1 MDIKIS
7 KELLKN
13 CDTIITKNKVKQ
25 CEKTKPICLVLE
37 GLLAKAIKKNGQC
50 KEKKQKAK
58 VSKQPS
64 VKQPSVKQP
73 SVKQP
78 SVKQPSVKKE
88 IEEILALQPEVKNQ
102 VSEALPLYIPP
113 VVVKT
118 ATVKQQSIKKQP
130 SQAPPSYEQVT
141 KYDEELIKNYIK
153 ATFKK
158 VSIEFK
164 SCDDIQKYKEDLR
177 KKCIKF
183 LGYDSPAKT
192 PECVKFRFRKFLKEN
207 SKLQNSL
214 TKFGCSIDI

>member
-1 MDIKIS
+1 VGSEMCIRDR
-7 KELLKN
+7 
-13 CDTIITKNKVKQ
+13 
-25 CEKTKPICLVLE
+25 
-37 GLLAKAIKKNGQC
+37 AKAIKKNGQC
-50 KEKKQKAK
+50 KEKKQKVK
-58 VSKQPS
+58 V
-64 VKQPSVKQP
+64 VKQPSVQKQVSVKPVVNQP
-73 SVKQP
+73 SI
-78 SVKQPSVKKE
+78 KKE
-88 IEEILALQPEVKNQ
+88 IEEILALQPEVKKQ

-113 VVVKT
+113 IVVKT

-130 SQAPPSYEQVT
+130 PPSYEQVT
-141 KYDEELIKNYIK
+141 KYDGDLIENYIK

>member
-1 MDIKIS
+1 MDIKLS

-50 KEKKQKAK
+50 KEKKQKVK
-58 VSKQPS
+58 VVKPS
-64 VKQPSVKQP
+64 VKQPSVKQL
-73 SVKQP
+73 
-78 SVKQPSVKKE
+78 SVKKE
-88 IEEILALQPEVKNQ
+88 IEEILALQPEVKKQ

-130 SQAPPSYEQVT
+130 PPSYEQVT
-141 KYDEELIKNYIK
+141 KYDEELIENYIK

>member
-50 KEKKQKAK
+50 KEKKQKVK
-58 VSKQPS
+58 V
-64 VKQPSVKQP
+64 VK
-73 SVKQP
+73 P

-88 IEEILALQPEVKNQ
+88 IEEILALQPEVKKQ

-141 KYDEELIKNYIK
+141 KYDGDLIENYIK

-192 PECVKFRFRKFLKEN
+192 PECVKFRFN
-207 SKLQNSL
+207 S
-214 TKFGCSIDI
+214 

>member
-13 CDTIITKNKVKQ
+13 CDTVIAKNKVKQ
-25 CEKTKPICLVLE
+25 CEKTKPVCLVLE
-37 GLLAKAIKKNGQC
+37 GLLAKAIKKNGRC
-50 KEKKQKAK
+50 KEKKQKVKAVK
-58 VSKQPS
+58 VTSVQKQPS
-64 VKQPSVKQP
+64 VKPL
-73 SVKQP
+73 
-78 SVKQPSVKKE
+78 VKQPSVKKDLVDQQ
-88 IEEILALQPEVKNQ
+88 IKEILALQPEVKKQ

-113 VVVKT
+113 IAVKT

-141 KYDEELIKNYIK
+141 KYDEELIKNYIQ

-164 SCDDIQKYKEDLR
+164 SCDDISKYKEELR

-207 SKLQNSL
+207 SKLQDNL

>member
-58 VSKQPS
+58 VA
-64 VKQPSVKQP
+64 
-73 SVKQP
+73 KQP

-88 IEEILALQPEVKNQ
+88 IEEILALQPEVKKQ

-141 KYDEELIKNYIK
+141 KYDGDLIENYIK

>member
-58 VSKQPS
+58 AVKQPS
-64 VKQPSVKQP
+64 VKPNVVKQP

-88 IEEILALQPEVKNQ
+88 IEEILALQPEVKKQ
-102 VSEALPLYIPP
+102 VSEALPIYIPP

-130 SQAPPSYEQVT
+130 PPSYEQVT

-214 TKFGCSIDI
+214 TKFGCRIDI

>member
-13 CDTIITKNKVKQ
+13 CDTVLTKNKVKQ
-25 CEKTKPICLVLE
+25 CEKTKPVCLVLE

-50 KEKKQKAK
+50 KEKKQKVK
-58 VSKQPS
+58 VVKPI
-64 VKQPSVKQP
+64 VKQASVQ
-73 SVKQP
+73 KQP

-88 IEEILALQPEVKNQ
+88 IEEILALQPEVKKQ

-141 KYDEELIKNYIK
+141 KYDEDLIENYIK

-158 VSIEFK
+158 VSIDFK
-164 SCDDIQKYKEDLR
+164 SCSDISKYKKELR

-207 SKLQNSL
+207 SKLQDNL